1 MRAWKEA
8 GVVLGICVMGVT
20 LFGCGGSEEDIDL
33 NSESG
38 GAVVGS
44 NGDEVSPM
52 IAPAGASI
60 GYYEEDGDLESGP
73 VYSAPEPQESWDDE
87 GGSEGGES
95 SEEGGEGYGGNEE
108 GGESVEAEPELEEEV
123 VTGEEA
129 AADFITTNPYV
140 LVEAQ
145 PTSTFASDSDTASYD
160 MFRQF
165 LSWNDIITPQNVRLE
180 EFVNA
185 FEYDYPLPEEGA
197 EDPFKLNLD
206 LAESPFTEGAS
217 ILRIGIQGERV
228 DREDFEGVN
237 LVFLVDVSGSM
248 GGSGKMPLVK
258 VMLSEAVQQL
268 GANDRVSIVTY
279 SGMEKVH
286 LASTFVDDK
295 EAILA
300 SIESLNTGG
309 STAGAAGLQM
319 AYEQAEAGW
328 IEGGVNHVVLCTDGD
343 FNVGISSTQALIEF
357 IEEKRKTNVTLTAV
371 GFGSYHNDEMMELVS
386 NAGNGIY
393 KLVTDMDDAIDYA
406 SDALISSLF
415 FIAKD
420 VKIQVEFNLDDVYA
434 YRKLGYENRE
444 LEDWMFFEKTIDGG
458 EIPQSH
464 AVTALYELIPVG
476 QSLPEVEGAP
486 TLMTDIVEPLGMEI
500 TEGEMVLVKVRYKK
514 PGASAED
521 LSKQVTASLGFG
533 QAPLAF
539 DDADSDLRFASTLA
553 AFAEILKTSPYARPD
568 MADDLLEILD
578 ETSGDHMDRLQLREQ
593 MVQAFELL
601 EL

>member
-1 MRAWKEA
+1 MGESNNDEGAYVPSEA
-8 GVVLGICVMGVT
+8 GTVGVAMGT
-20 LFGCGGSEEDIDL
+20 
-33 NSESG
+33 
-38 GAVVGS
+38 
-44 NGDEVSPM
+44 
-52 IAPAGASI
+52 
-60 GYYEEDGDLESGP
+60 YDGDGNEE
-73 VYSAPEPQESWDDE
+73 SAPEYNAPAPQESWADE

-95 SEEGGEGYGGNEE
+95 TEEGGGDSEGDEEGGEL
-108 GGESVEAEPELEEEV
+108 VEDDYEPEVEE
-123 VTGEEA
+123 VTGEEEA
-129 AADFITTNPYV
+129 TDFIATNPYV

-165 LSWNDIITPQNVRLE
+165 LSWGDIISPQNVRLE

-185 FEYDYPLPEEGA
+185 FEYDYPMPEEGA
-197 EDPFKLNLD
+197 EDPFKLNLE

-258 VMLSEAVQQL
+258 VMLSEAIQHL
-268 GANDRVSIVTY
+268 GPKDRVSIVTY

-295 EAILA
+295 EAILD
-300 SIESLNTGG
+300 SISYLNTGG
-309 STAGAAGLQM
+309 STAGSAGLQM

-444 LEDWMFFEKTIDGG
+444 LEDWMFFEKTIDAG

-486 TLMTDIVEPLGMEI
+486 NLMTDIVEPLGMEI
-500 TEGEMVLVKVRYKK
+500 TEEEMVLVKVRYKN
-514 PGASAED
+514 PGATAED

-533 QAPLAF
+533 EAPAAF
-539 DDADSDLRFASTLA
+539 DDADSNLRFASALA

-568 MADDLLEILD
+568 MADELLEILD

-601 EL
+601 DL